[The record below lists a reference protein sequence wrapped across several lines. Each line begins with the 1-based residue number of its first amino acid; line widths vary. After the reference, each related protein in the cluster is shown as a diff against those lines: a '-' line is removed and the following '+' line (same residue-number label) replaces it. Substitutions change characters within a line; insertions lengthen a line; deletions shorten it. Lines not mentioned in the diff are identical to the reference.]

1 LTKTILMNNSGVIQT
16 SQSADLVTHK
26 ILIEGEEL
34 SKTYQVK
41 SIVVQN
47 EVNRIPMAQIVL
59 TDGEASERDFKLSN
73 EDLLIPG
80 KKIEITAGYHND
92 EETIYK
98 GIVIKHSIKIKNGV
112 SLLIIECKD
121 EAVKLTIGR
130 KSKYFYDV
138 KDSEAFE
145 EIIDAYGLD
154 KDVEAT
160 NFSHKEL
167 VQYNTSDWDFIVSR
181 AQASGKLCFVENGKI
196 TISKPNVTSA
206 SVETVTFGSSLL
218 DFDAEIDARNQF
230 AKVSSYSWDYSN
242 QELVEIEAKDP
253 SISLNGNLTASDL
266 AETIELE
273 NLELR
278 HGGNISDVELQDWA
292 DAKLLF
298 QQLSKIRG
306 RVKFQGIP
314 AVKPNTIITLEGVG
328 DRFNGKAYITGVFHE
343 ISEGNWT
350 IDAQFG
356 LNPEWFS
363 ETYDIHTP
371 TGSGIIPAIKG
382 LHTGIV
388 TQLESDPNGEDRI
401 LVKIPIINN
410 EEQGIWCRMAT
421 PDAGEN
427 RGIFFRPEIEDE
439 VIIGFINEDPNNAI
453 VLGMLHSS
461 GKPAPITASD
471 DNHQKGI
478 VTRSEMKV
486 LFDDE
491 KKSIGIE
498 TPAGKK
504 ITLDE
509 DKGVIVIEDENSNVI
524 TIDSKGIKL
533 ESAGNIEFKATGDI
547 KIEGTNVSIKASAQ
561 FKAEG
566 SAGAELS
573 SGAAAILK
581 GSIVQIN

>member
-1 LTKTILMNNSGVIQT
+1 MNNTGVIQT
-16 SQSADLVTHK
+16 SKSADLVTHK

-41 SIVVQN
+41 SLVVHN

-59 TDGEASERDFKLSN
+59 ADGEASERDFKLSN

-98 GIVIKHSIKIKNGV
+98 GIIIKHSIKIKSST

-145 EIIDAYGLD
+145 EIIDAYELD

-160 NFSHKEL
+160 NFSHKEI

-181 AQASGKLCFVENGKI
+181 AQANGKLCFVENGKI
-196 TISKPNVTSA
+196 TISKPNVKS
-206 SVETVTFGSSLL
+206 SPVETVTFGATLL

-230 AKVSSYSWDYSN
+230 AKVSSYSWDYAN

-253 SISLNGNLTASDL
+253 KINLNGNLSPADL

-278 HGGNISDVELQDWA
+278 HGGTIPEVELQDWA

-306 RVKFQGIP
+306 RAKFQGIP

-328 DRFNGKAYITGVFHE
+328 DRFNGNAYITGVLHE

-363 ETYDIHTP
+363 ETFDIHTP

-382 LHTGIV
+382 LHVGIV
-388 TQLESDPNGEDRI
+388 TQLEADPNGEDRI

-410 EEQGIWCRMAT
+410 EEQGIWCRVAS
-421 PDAGEN
+421 PDAGDN
-427 RGIFFRPEIEDE
+427 RGFFFRPEIEDE

-453 VLGMLHSS
+453 VLGTLYSS

-478 VTRSEMKV
+478 VTRSEMKI

-509 DKGVIVIEDENSNVI
+509 DQGVIMIEDENSNVI
-524 TIDSKGIKL
+524 TIDSNGIKM
-533 ESAGNIEFKATGDI
+533 ESAGNIELKATGDV
-547 KIEGTNVSIKASAQ
+547 KIEGTNVSISASAQ

-566 SAGAELS
+566 SAGVEMS
-573 SGAAAILK
+573 SGATAILK

>member
-1 LTKTILMNNSGVIQT
+1 MNNSDVIQT
-16 SQSADLVTHK
+16 SKSADLVTHK
-26 ILIEGEEL
+26 LLIEGTEL
-34 SKTYQVK
+34 SGVYQVM
-41 SIVVQN
+41 SIVVHN
-47 EVNRIPMAQIVL
+47 EVNRIPMAQIIL
-59 TDGEASERDFKLSN
+59 TDGDAAARDFKLSN

-80 KKIEITAGYHND
+80 KKIEIKAGYHSD

-98 GIVIKHSIKIKNGV
+98 GIVVKHSIKIKDNS
-112 SLLIIECKD
+112 SLLIVECKD

-138 KDSEAFE
+138 KDSDAFE
-145 EIIDAYGLD
+145 DILGTYGLQ
-154 KDVEAT
+154 KDVEST
-160 NFSHKEL
+160 NYSHKEL

-181 AQASGKLCFVENGKI
+181 AQANGKLCFVENGKI
-196 TISKPNVTSA
+196 SIKKPDLASE
-206 SVETVTFGSSLL
+206 SVETVAFGATML

-230 AKVSSYSWDYSN
+230 AKVSSYSWNASN
-242 QELVEIEAKDP
+242 QELLEIEAKDP
-253 SISLNGNLTASDL
+253 SVSLNGNLSASDL
-266 AETIELE
+266 SDIVKLE

-278 HGGNISDVELQDWA
+278 HGGNVTDTELQDWA

-298 QQLSKIRG
+298 QQLSKVRG

-343 ISEGNWT
+343 IANGNWT
-350 IDAQFG
+350 VNVQFG

-363 ETYDIHTP
+363 ETYDVNTP
-371 TGSGIIPAIKG
+371 SASGIIPSIKG
-382 LHTGIV
+382 LHIGIV
-388 TQLESDPNGEDRI
+388 TQLQDDPDGEDRI

-410 EEQGIWCRMAT
+410 EEQGIWCRVAAL
-421 PDAGEN
+421 DAGDN
-427 RGIFFRPEIEDE
+427 RGTFFRPEIEDE
-439 VIIGFINEDPNNAI
+439 VIIGFINEDPNDAI

-461 GKPAPITASD
+461 AKPAPLKAAD

-478 VTRSEMKV
+478 FTRSEMKV
-486 LFDDE
+486 LFDDD
-491 KKSIGIE
+491 KKSIAIE

-509 DKGVIVIEDENSNVI
+509 DKGSIVVEDENSNVI
-524 TIDSKGIKL
+524 TIDSAGIKM
-533 ESAGNIEFKATGDI
+533 ESAGDISIKATGDV
-547 KIEGTNVSIKASAQ
+547 KIEGTNVNLKAAAQ

-566 SAGAELS
+566 SAGAEMS
-573 SGAAAILK
+573 SAAAAIVK

>member
-1 LTKTILMNNSGVIQT
+1 MNNSGVIQT
-16 SQSADLVTHK
+16 SQSADLVTYK

-80 KKIEITAGYHND
+80 KKLEINAGYHND
-92 EETIYK
+92 EEAIYK
-98 GIVIKHSIKIKNGV
+98 GIIIKHSIKIKSGA

-138 KDSEAFE
+138 KDSDAFE
-145 EIIDAYGLD
+145 EIIGTYGLE

-181 AQASGKLCFVENGKI
+181 AQANGKLCFVENGKI
-196 TISKPNVTSA
+196 TISKPDLSSA
-206 SVETVTFGSSLL
+206 AVETITFGATLL

-230 AKVSSYSWDYSN
+230 AKVSSYSWDYTN
-242 QELVEIEAKDP
+242 QELVEIEASDP
-253 SISLNGNLTASDL
+253 GVSLNGNLSASDL
-266 AETIELE
+266 SETIELE

-278 HGGNISDVELQDWA
+278 HGGAITETELQDWA

-298 QQLSKIRG
+298 QQLSKVRG

-328 DRFNGKAYITGVFHE
+328 DRFNGSAYITGVFHE
-343 ISEGNWT
+343 LTEGNWT

-371 TGSGIIPAIKG
+371 TGSGIMPAIKG
-382 LHTGIV
+382 LHAGIV
-388 TQLESDPNGEDRI
+388 TQLEGDPNGEDRI

-410 EEQGIWCRMAT
+410 EEQGIWCRIAS

-439 VIIGFINEDPNNAI
+439 VIIGFVNEDPNNAI

-461 GKPAPITASD
+461 GKPSPITASD

-486 LFDDE
+486 MFDDE

-509 DKGVIVIEDENSNVI
+509 DQGVIVIEDENSNVI
-524 TIDSKGIKL
+524 TIDSNGIKM
-533 ESAGNIEFKATGDI
+533 ESAGNIEIVASGDV
-547 KIEGTNVSIKASAQ
+547 KIEGTNVSLKAKAQ

-566 SAGAELS
+566 SAGAEMS
-573 SGAAAILK
+573 SSAVAIVK

>member
-1 LTKTILMNNSGVIQT
+1 MNNSGVIQT
-16 SQSADLVTHK
+16 SKSADLVTHK
-26 ILIEGEEL
+26 ILIEGKEL

-47 EVNRIPMAQIVL
+47 EVNRIPMAQIIL
-59 TDGEASERDFKLSN
+59 IDGEASERDFKLSN

-98 GIVIKHSIKIKNGV
+98 GIIIKHSIKIKSST

-130 KSKYFYDV
+130 KSRYFYDV

-145 EIIDAYGLD
+145 EIIDSYGLD

-181 AQASGKLCFVENGKI
+181 AQANGKLCFIENGKI
-196 TISKPNVTSA
+196 TISKPDVTA
-206 SVETVTFGSSLL
+206 AAVETVTFGASLL
-218 DFDAEIDARNQF
+218 DFDAEMDARNQF
-230 AKVSSYSWDYSN
+230 AKVSSYSWDYAN
-242 QELVEIEAKDP
+242 QELVEIEANDP
-253 SISLNGNLTASDL
+253 GVSLNGNLSASDL
-266 AETIELE
+266 AETIKLE

-278 HGGNISDVELQDWA
+278 HGGTIPEVELQDWA

-314 AVKPNTIITLEGVG
+314 AVKPNTIIMLEGVG
-328 DRFNGKAYITGVFHE
+328 DRFNGNAYITGVCHE

-410 EEQGIWCRMAT
+410 EEQGIWCRVAS

-427 RGIFFRPEIEDE
+427 RGFFFRPEIEDE
-439 VIIGFINEDPNNAI
+439 VIIGFVNEEPNNAI

-509 DKGVIVIEDENSNVI
+509 EQGVIKIEDENSNII
-524 TIDSKGIKL
+524 TIDSKGIKM
-533 ESAGNIEFKATGDI
+533 ESAGNIEIKATGDV
-547 KIEGTNVSIKASAQ
+547 KIEGTNVSISATAQLKAA
-561 FKAEG
+561 G
-566 SAGAELS
+566 NAGAELS

>member
-1 LTKTILMNNSGVIQT
+1 MNNSGVIQT
-16 SQSADLVTHK
+16 SKSADLVTHK

-59 TDGEASERDFKLSN
+59 VDGEASERDFKLSN
-73 EDLLIPG
+73 EELLIPG

-98 GIVIKHSIKIKNGV
+98 GIIIKHSIKIKSST

-145 EIIDAYGLD
+145 EIIDSYGLD
-154 KDVEAT
+154 KEVEAT

-181 AQASGKLCFVENGKI
+181 AQANGKLCFVENGKI
-196 TISKPNVTSA
+196 SISKPNVTAS
-206 SVETVTFGSSLL
+206 SVETVTFGATLL

-230 AKVSSYSWDYSN
+230 AKVSSYSWDYAN
-242 QELVEIEAKDP
+242 QEIVEIEANDP
-253 SISLNGNLTASDL
+253 GVSLNGNLSASDL
-266 AETIELE
+266 AETIELD
-273 NLELR
+273 NLQLR
-278 HGGNISDVELQDWA
+278 HGGTITEVELQDWA

-306 RVKFQGIP
+306 RAKFQGIP

-371 TGSGIIPAIKG
+371 TGSGIISAIKG

-410 EEQGIWCRMAT
+410 DEQGIWCRVAS

-439 VIIGFINEDPNNAI
+439 VIIGFVNEDPNNAI

-471 DNHQKGI
+471 DNHKKGI

-486 LFDDE
+486 LFDDD
-491 KKSIGIE
+491 KKTIGIE

-509 DKGVIVIEDENSNVI
+509 DQGVIKIEDENSNII
-524 TIDSKGIKL
+524 TIDSKGIKM
-533 ESAGNIEFKATGDI
+533 ESAGNIEIKATGDV
-547 KIEGTNVSIKASAQ
+547 KIEGANVSIKATAQ

-573 SGAAAILK
+573 SGATAVLK

>member
-1 LTKTILMNNSGVIQT
+1 MNNSGVIQT
-16 SQSADLVTHK
+16 SKSADLVTHK

-41 SIVVQN
+41 SVVVQN

-73 EDLLIPG
+73 EELLIPG

-98 GIVIKHSIKIKNGV
+98 GIVIKHSIKIKSGA

-145 EIIDAYGLD
+145 EIIDAYGLE
-154 KDVEAT
+154 KEVEAT

-181 AQASGKLCFVENGKI
+181 AQANGKLCFVENGKI
-196 TISKPNVTSA
+196 TISKPNVTA
-206 SVETVTFGSSLL
+206 AAVETVTFGSSLL

-242 QELVEIEAKDP
+242 QELVEIEATDP
-253 SISLNGNLTASDL
+253 AISLNGNLTPSDL
-266 AETIELE
+266 AGTIELE

-314 AVKPNTIITLEGVG
+314 AVKPNTIIMLEGVG

-343 ISEGNWT
+343 IAAGNWT

-363 ETYDIHTP
+363 ETFDIHTP

-410 EEQGIWCRMAT
+410 EEQGIWCRVAS

-427 RGIFFRPEIEDE
+427 RGFFFRPEIEDE

-461 GKPAPITASD
+461 GKPAPITAAD
-471 DNHQKGI
+471 ANHQKGI

-509 DKGVIVIEDENSNVI
+509 DKGVIIIEDENSNVI
-524 TIDSKGIKL
+524 TIDSKGIKM
-533 ESAGNIEFKATGDI
+533 ESAGNIEIKATGDV
-547 KIEGTNVSIKASAQ
+547 KIEGTNVSISASAQ

-566 SAGAELS
+566 SAGAEVS
-573 SGAAAILK
+573 SGATAILK

>member
-1 LTKTILMNNSGVIQT
+1 MNNSGVIQT

-98 GIVIKHSIKIKNGV
+98 GIVIKHSIKIKSGA

-145 EIIDAYGLD
+145 EIIDAYGLE

-196 TISKPNVTSA
+196 TISKPNVTA
-206 SVETVTFGSSLL
+206 ESVETVTFGSSLL

-371 TGSGIIPAIKG
+371 TGSGIIAAIKG

-410 EEQGIWCRMAT
+410 EEQGIWCRVAT

-573 SGAAAILK
+573 SGAAAVLK

>member
-1 LTKTILMNNSGVIQT
+1 MNNSGVIKT

-26 ILIEGEEL
+26 LLIEGEEL

-41 SIVVQN
+41 SIVIQN

-59 TDGEASERDFKLSN
+59 VDGEASERDFKLSN
-73 EDLLIPG
+73 EELLIPG

-98 GIVIKHSIKIKNGV
+98 GIIIKHSIKIKGGA

-121 EAVKLTIGR
+121 ETVKLTIGR

-145 EIIDAYGLD
+145 EIIDAYGLE
-154 KDVEAT
+154 KEVEAT

-181 AQASGKLCFVENGKI
+181 AQANGKLCFVENGKI
-196 TISKPNVTSA
+196 KISKPDLTST
-206 SVETVTFGSSLL
+206 SVETVTFGATLL
-218 DFDAEIDARNQF
+218 DFDAEMDARNQF
-230 AKVSSYSWDYSN
+230 AKVSSYSWDYTN

-253 SISLNGNLTASDL
+253 SVSLNGNLTSSDL
-266 AETIELE
+266 AGIIELE

-278 HGGNISDVELQDWA
+278 HGGTITEVELQDWA

-306 RVKFQGIP
+306 RAKFQGIP

-343 ISEGNWT
+343 ITEGNWT

-371 TGSGIIPAIKG
+371 TGSGILPAIKG
-382 LHTGIV
+382 LHVGIV
-388 TQLESDPNGEDRI
+388 SQLEEDPNGEDRI

-410 EEQGIWCRMAT
+410 EEQGIWCRVAS

-439 VIIGFINEDPNNAI
+439 VIVGFVNEDPNNAI

-461 GKPAPITASD
+461 GKPAPIVASD

-509 DKGVIVIEDENSNVI
+509 DQGVIIIEDENSNVI
-524 TIDSKGIKL
+524 TIDSAGIKM
-533 ESAGNIEFKATGDI
+533 ESAGNIELIATGDVT
-547 KIEGTNVSIKASAQ
+547 IEGTNVSIKANAQ

-566 SAGAELS
+566 NGGVEMSSSATAVV
-573 SGAAAILK
+573 K
-581 GSIVQIN
+581 GSLVQIN

>member
-1 LTKTILMNNSGVIQT
+1 MNNSGVIQT
-16 SQSADLVTHK
+16 SKSADLVTHK

-41 SIVVQN
+41 SVVVQN

-73 EDLLIPG
+73 EELLIPG

-98 GIVIKHSIKIKNGV
+98 GIVIKHSIKIKSGA

-145 EIIDAYGLD
+145 EIIDAYGLE
-154 KDVEAT
+154 KEVEAT

-181 AQASGKLCFVENGKI
+181 AQANGKLCFVENGKI
-196 TISKPNVTSA
+196 TISKPNVTA
-206 SVETVTFGSSLL
+206 AAVETVTFGSSLL

-242 QELVEIEAKDP
+242 QELVEIEATDP
-253 SISLNGNLTASDL
+253 AISLNGNLTPSDL
-266 AETIELE
+266 AGTIELE
-273 NLELR
+273 NLQLR

-343 ISEGNWT
+343 IAAGNWT

-363 ETYDIHTP
+363 ETFDIHTP

-410 EEQGIWCRMAT
+410 EEQGIWCRVAS

-461 GKPAPITASD
+461 GKPAPITAAD
-471 DNHQKGI
+471 ANHQKGI

-509 DKGVIVIEDENSNVI
+509 DKGVIIIEDENSNVI
-524 TIDSKGIKL
+524 TIDSKGIKM
-533 ESAGNIEFKATGDI
+533 ESAGNIEIKATGDV
-547 KIEGTNVSIKASAQ
+547 KIEGTNVSISASAQ

-566 SAGAELS
+566 SAGAEVS
-573 SGAAAILK
+573 SGATAILK

>member
-1 LTKTILMNNSGVIQT
+1 MNNSGVIQT
-16 SQSADLVTHK
+16 SKSADLVTHK
-26 ILIEGEEL
+26 ILVEGEEL

-98 GIVIKHSIKIKNGV
+98 GIIIKHAIKIKGGA

-138 KDSEAFE
+138 KDSDVFE
-145 EIIDAYGLD
+145 EIIGTYGLE

-181 AQASGKLCFVENGKI
+181 AQANGKLCFVENGKI
-196 TISKPNVTSA
+196 TVSKPNLTSA
-206 SVETVTFGSSLL
+206 AVETVTFGASLL

-230 AKVSSYSWDYSN
+230 AKVSSYSWDYTN
-242 QELVEIEAKDP
+242 QELVEIEASDP
-253 SISLNGNLTASDL
+253 GVSLNGNLTASDL
-266 AETIELE
+266 SETIELE

-278 HGGNISDVELQDWA
+278 HGGTITEVQLQDWA

-306 RVKFQGIP
+306 RAKFQGIP

-343 ISEGNWT
+343 LTEGNWT

-382 LHTGIV
+382 LHAGIV
-388 TQLESDPNGEDRI
+388 TQLEGDPNGEDRI

-410 EEQGIWCRMAT
+410 EEQGIWCRVAS

-427 RGIFFRPEIEDE
+427 RGVFFRPEIEDE
-439 VIIGFINEDPNNAI
+439 VIIGFVNEDPNNAI

-471 DNHQKGI
+471 DNHKKGI

-486 LFDDE
+486 MFDDE

-524 TIDSKGIKL
+524 TIDSKGIKM
-533 ESAGNIEFKATGDI
+533 ESAGNIEIVASGDV
-547 KIEGTNVSIKASAQ
+547 KIEGTNVSLKATAQ

-573 SGAAAILK
+573 SGAVAIVK

>member
-1 LTKTILMNNSGVIQT
+1 MNNSGVIQT
-16 SQSADLVTHK
+16 SKSADLVTHK

-34 SKTYQVK
+34 SKTHQVK

-47 EVNRIPMAQIVL
+47 EVNRIPMAQIIL
-59 TDGEASERDFKLSN
+59 ADGVASERDFKLSN

-98 GIVIKHSIKIKNGV
+98 GIIIKHSIKIKGGT
-112 SLLIIECKD
+112 SLLIVECKD

-181 AQASGKLCFVENGKI
+181 AQTNGKLCFVENGKI
-196 TISKPNVTSA
+196 TISKPNVKS
-206 SVETVTFGSSLL
+206 SPVETVTFGASLL

-242 QELVEIEAKDP
+242 QELVEIEAADP
-253 SISLNGNLTASDL
+253 GISLNGNLTASDL

-278 HGGNISDVELQDWA
+278 HGGTITEVELQDWA
-292 DAKLLF
+292 NAKLLF

-306 RVKFQGIP
+306 RAKFQGIP
-314 AVKPNTIITLEGVG
+314 AVKPNTIIKLEGVG
-328 DRFNGKAYITGVFHE
+328 DRFNGNAYITGVFHE
-343 ISEGNWT
+343 ITEGNWT

-382 LHTGIV
+382 LHVGIV
-388 TQLESDPNGEDRI
+388 TQLEADPNGEERI

-410 EEQGIWCRMAT
+410 EEQGIWCRVAS
-421 PDAGEN
+421 PDAGDN
-427 RGIFFRPEIEDE
+427 RGFYFRPEIEDE

-453 VLGMLHSS
+453 VLGTLYSS
-461 GKPAPITASD
+461 GKPSPITASD
-471 DNHQKGI
+471 NNHQKGI

-491 KKSIGIE
+491 KKSIEIE

-509 DKGVIVIEDENSNVI
+509 DKGVIIIEDENSNVI

-533 ESAGNIEFKATGDI
+533 ESAGNIELKATGDV
-547 KIEGTNVSIKASAQ
+547 KIEGANVSINATAQ

>member
-1 LTKTILMNNSGVIQT
+1 MNNSGVIQT
-16 SQSADLVTHK
+16 SKSTDLVTLK

-59 TDGEASERDFKLSN
+59 IDGEASQRDFKLSN

-80 KKIEITAGYHND
+80 KKIEIKAGYHSD

-98 GIVIKHSIKIKNGV
+98 GIIIKHSIKIKSSF

-145 EIIDAYGLD
+145 EIIKAYGLI
-154 KDVEAT
+154 KDIEAT

-167 VQYNTSDWDFIVSR
+167 IQYNTSDWDFIVSR
-181 AQASGKLCFVENGKI
+181 AQANGKLCFVENGKI
-196 TISKPNVTSA
+196 TIRKPNLTSS
-206 SVETVTFGSSLL
+206 SVETVTFGATLL

-230 AKVSSYSWDYSN
+230 AKVSSYSWDYTN
-242 QELVEIEAKDP
+242 QELVEIEANDP
-253 SISLNGNLTASDL
+253 SVKLNGNLSTSDL
-266 AETIELE
+266 SEIIELE

-278 HGGNISDVELQDWA
+278 HGGTITEVELQDWA

-298 QQLSKIRG
+298 QQLSKVRG
-306 RVKFQGIP
+306 RVKFQGIST
-314 AVKPNTIITLEGVG
+314 VKPNTIITLEGVG
-328 DRFNGKAYITGVFHE
+328 NRFNGNAYVTGVFHE
-343 ISEGNWT
+343 LTEGNWT

-356 LNPEWFS
+356 LNPQWFS
-363 ETYDIHTP
+363 ETFDIHTP
-371 TGSGIIPAIKG
+371 TGSGINPAIKG
-382 LHTGIV
+382 LHIGIV
-388 TQLESDPNGEDRI
+388 TQLEKDPNSEDRI

-410 EEQGIWCRMAT
+410 KEQGIWCRVAS
-421 PDAGEN
+421 PDAGDN

-439 VIIGFINEDPNNAI
+439 VIIGFVNEDPNNAI
-453 VLGMLHSS
+453 ILGMLHSS
-461 GKPAPITASD
+461 GKPAPIVASD
-471 DNHQKGI
+471 DNNQKGI
-478 VTRSEMKV
+478 VTRSKMKV
-486 LFDDE
+486 LFDDK

-509 DKGVIVIEDENSNVI
+509 DQGVIIIEDENSNII
-524 TIDSKGIKL
+524 TIDSNGIKMK
-533 ESAGNIEFKATGDI
+533 SAGNIALTASGDVT
-547 KIEGTNVSIKASAQ
+547 IEGANVSLKAKAQ
-561 FKAEG
+561 LKAEG
-566 SAGAELS
+566 SAGAQLS
-573 SGAAAILK
+573 SSALTIVK

>member
-1 LTKTILMNNSGVIQT
+1 MNNSGVIQT
-16 SQSADLVTHK
+16 SKSADLVTHK

-41 SIVVQN
+41 SVVVQN

-98 GIVIKHSIKIKNGV
+98 GIVIKHSIKIKSGA

-145 EIIDAYGLD
+145 EIIDAYGLE

-196 TISKPNVTSA
+196 TISKPNVTAA
-206 SVETVTFGSSLL
+206 SVETVTFGASLL

-242 QELVEIEAKDP
+242 QELLEIEANDP
-253 SISLNGNLTASDL
+253 AVSLNGNLSPSDL

-278 HGGNISDVELQDWA
+278 HGGAISDVALQDWA

-363 ETYDIHTP
+363 ETFDIHTP

-410 EEQGIWCRMAT
+410 EEQGIWCRVAS

-461 GKPAPITASD
+461 GKPAPITAAD
-471 DNHQKGI
+471 ANHQKGI

-509 DKGVIVIEDENSNVI
+509 DKGVIIIEDENSNVI
-524 TIDSKGIKL
+524 TIDSKGIKM
-533 ESAGNIEFKATGDI
+533 ESAGNIELKATGDV
-547 KIEGTNVSIKASAQ
+547 KIEGTNVSVSASAQ

-566 SAGAELS
+566 SAGAEVS
-573 SGAAAILK
+573 SGATAILK

>member
-1 LTKTILMNNSGVIQT
+1 MNNSGVIQT

-196 TISKPNVTSA
+196 TISKPNVTSE

-410 EEQGIWCRMAT
+410 EEQGIWCRVAT

>member
-1 LTKTILMNNSGVIQT
+1 MNNSGVIKT

-26 ILIEGEEL
+26 LLIEGEEL

-41 SIVVQN
+41 SIVIQN

-59 TDGEASERDFKLSN
+59 VDGEASERDFKLSN
-73 EDLLIPG
+73 EELLIPG

-98 GIVIKHSIKIKNGV
+98 GIIIKHSIKIKGGA

-121 EAVKLTIGR
+121 ETVKLTIGR

-145 EIIDAYGLD
+145 EIIDAYGLE
-154 KDVEAT
+154 KEVEAT

-181 AQASGKLCFVENGKI
+181 AQANGKLCFVENGKI
-196 TISKPNVTSA
+196 KISKPDLTST
-206 SVETVTFGSSLL
+206 SVETVTFGATLL
-218 DFDAEIDARNQF
+218 DFDAEMDARNQF
-230 AKVSSYSWDYSN
+230 AKVSSYSWDYTN

-253 SISLNGNLTASDL
+253 SVSLNGNLTSSDL
-266 AETIELE
+266 AGIIELE

-278 HGGNISDVELQDWA
+278 HGGTITEVELQDWA

-298 QQLSKIRG
+298 QKLSKIRG
-306 RVKFQGIP
+306 RAKFQGIP

-343 ISEGNWT
+343 ITEGNWT

-371 TGSGIIPAIKG
+371 TGSGILPAIKG
-382 LHTGIV
+382 LHVGIV
-388 TQLESDPNGEDRI
+388 SQLEEDPNGEDRI

-410 EEQGIWCRMAT
+410 EEQGIWCRVAS

-439 VIIGFINEDPNNAI
+439 VIVGFVNEDPNNAI

-461 GKPAPITASD
+461 GKPAPIVASD

-509 DKGVIVIEDENSNVI
+509 DQGVIIIEDENSNVI
-524 TIDSKGIKL
+524 TIDSAGIKM
-533 ESAGNIEFKATGDI
+533 ESAGNIELIATGDVT
-547 KIEGTNVSIKASAQ
+547 IEGTNVSIKANAQ

-566 SAGAELS
+566 NGGVEMSSSATAVV
-573 SGAAAILK
+573 K
-581 GSIVQIN
+581 GSLVQIN

>member
-1 LTKTILMNNSGVIQT
+1 MNNSGVIQT

-34 SKTYQVK
+34 SKTYQVR
-41 SIVVQN
+41 SIVVHN
-47 EVNRIPMAQIVL
+47 EVNRIPMAQIVII
-59 TDGEASERDFKLSN
+59 DGEAATRDFKLSN

-80 KKIEITAGYHND
+80 KKIEITAGYHSD

-98 GIVIKHSIKIKNGV
+98 GVVIKHSIKIKDGA
-112 SLLIIECKD
+112 SCLIVECKD

-130 KSKYFYDV
+130 KSKYFYEV
-138 KDSEAFE
+138 KDSEVFE
-145 EIIDAYGLD
+145 EIIGTYGLENE
-154 KDVEAT
+154 VEAS
-160 NFSHKEL
+160 NFSHKEI

-181 AQASGKLCFVENGKI
+181 AQANGQLCFVENGKI
-196 TISKPNVTSA
+196 TIKKPDVTSE
-206 SVETVTFGSSLL
+206 SIETVTFGSTML

-230 AKVSSYSWDYSN
+230 SKVSSYSWSYTN
-242 QELVEIEAKDP
+242 QELVEIEATDP
-253 SISLNGNLTASDL
+253 NISLNGNLTASDL
-266 AETIELE
+266 AATIELE

-278 HGGNISDVELQDWA
+278 HGGNISEVELQDWA

-314 AVKPNTIITLEGVG
+314 TVKPNTIITLEGVG

-343 ISEGNWT
+343 ITEGNWT

-363 ETYDIHTP
+363 ETYDIHTQP
-371 TGSGIIPAIKG
+371 ASGIIPAIKG
-382 LHTGIV
+382 LHIGIV
-388 TQLESDPNGEDRI
+388 TQLQDDPDGEDRI
-401 LVKIPIINN
+401 LVKIPIINS
-410 EEQGIWCRMAT
+410 EEQGIWCRIASL
-421 PDAGEN
+421 DAGEN
-427 RGIFFRPEIEDE
+427 RGAFFRPEIEDE

-461 GKPAPITASD
+461 GKPAPIVASD
-471 DNHQKGI
+471 DNNEKGF
-478 VTRSEMKV
+478 VTRSEMK
-486 LFDDE
+486 LMFDDE
-491 KKSIGIE
+491 KKSISIE

-504 ITLDE
+504 IVLDE
-509 DKGVIVIEDENSNVI
+509 DAGTIVIEDENSNVI
-524 TIDSKGIKL
+524 TIDSNGIKM
-533 ESAGNIEFKATGDI
+533 ESAGKIELIATGDVN
-547 KIEGTNVSIKASAQ
+547 IEGANVNIKASAQ

-566 SAGAELS
+566 SAGVEMS
-573 SGAAAILK
+573 SSATAILK

>member
-1 LTKTILMNNSGVIQT
+1 MNNSGVIQT

-47 EVNRIPMAQIVL
+47 EVNRIPMAQIIL

-98 GIVIKHSIKIKNGV
+98 GIIIKHSIKIKGSA
-112 SLLIIECKD
+112 SLLIVECKD

-145 EIIDAYGLD
+145 EIIDAYGLE

-181 AQASGKLCFVENGKI
+181 AQANGKLCFVENGKI
-196 TISKPNVTSA
+196 TISKPNVTA
-206 SVETVTFGSSLL
+206 SPVETVTFGATLL
-218 DFDAEIDARNQF
+218 DFDAEMDARNQF
-230 AKVSSYSWDYSN
+230 AKVSSYSWDYTN
-242 QELVEIEAKDP
+242 QELVEIEANDP
-253 SISLNGNLTASDL
+253 GVSLNGNLSASDL

-273 NLELR
+273 NLQLR
-278 HGGNISDVELQDWA
+278 HGGTITEVELQDWA

-306 RVKFQGIP
+306 RAKFQGIP

-328 DRFNGKAYITGVFHE
+328 DRFNGNAYITGVFHE

-363 ETYDIHTP
+363 ETFDIHTP
-371 TGSGIIPAIKG
+371 TGSGIIPVIKG
-382 LHTGIV
+382 LHVGIV
-388 TQLESDPNGEDRI
+388 TQLEEDPNGEDRI

-410 EEQGIWCRMAT
+410 EEQGIWCRVAS
-421 PDAGEN
+421 PDAGDK
-427 RGIFFRPEIEDE
+427 RGVFFRPEIEDE

-453 VLGMLHSS
+453 VLGMLHSG

-491 KKSIGIE
+491 KNQSQ
-498 TPAGKK
+498 
-504 ITLDE
+504 L
-509 DKGVIVIEDENSNVI
+509 
-524 TIDSKGIKL
+524 KL
-533 ESAGNIEFKATGDI
+533 RQEKNNTR
-547 KIEGTNVSIKASAQ
+547 
-561 FKAEG
+561 
-566 SAGAELS
+566 
-573 SGAAAILK
+573 
-581 GSIVQIN
+581 

>member
-1 LTKTILMNNSGVIQT
+1 MNNSGVIQT
-16 SQSADLVTHK
+16 SKNADLVTHK
-26 ILIEGEEL
+26 ILIEGTEL

-41 SIVVQN
+41 NIVVQN

-98 GIVIKHSIKIKNGV
+98 GIVIKHSIKIKSGT

-145 EIIDAYGLD
+145 EIIGAYGLQ

-167 VQYNTSDWDFIVSR
+167 VQYNTSDWDFMVSR
-181 AQASGKLCFVENGKI
+181 AQANGKLCFVENGKI
-196 TISKPNVTSA
+196 IISKPNVKSS
-206 SVETVTFGSSLL
+206 SVETVTFGASLL

-253 SISLNGNLTASDL
+253 GISLNGNLTASDL

-278 HGGNISDVELQDWA
+278 HGGAITEAELQDWA

-363 ETYDIHTP
+363 ETFDIHTP

-410 EEQGIWCRMAT
+410 EEQGIWCRVAS

-427 RGIFFRPEIEDE
+427 RGVFFRPEIEDE

-524 TIDSKGIKL
+524 TIDSNGIKM
-533 ESAGNIEFKATGDI
+533 ESAGNIEIKATGDV
-547 KIEGTNVSIKASAQ
+547 KIEGTNVSISATAQ
-561 FKAEG
+561 LKAEG

-573 SGAAAILK
+573 SGATAILK